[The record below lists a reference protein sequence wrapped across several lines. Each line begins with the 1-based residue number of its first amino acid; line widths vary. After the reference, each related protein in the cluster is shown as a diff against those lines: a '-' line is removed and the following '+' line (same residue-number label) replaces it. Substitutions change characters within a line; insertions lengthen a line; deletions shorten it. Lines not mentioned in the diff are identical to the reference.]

1 MKLLVIILQ
10 MTIMTYNVENMF
22 DTRHDS
28 LKNDYDFMP
37 QSERQWTQERYYKKI
52 NDVMR
57 TIVSAGEDGE
67 WPMLVGLC
75 EVENDFVLRSMTEG
89 SRYRKL
95 GYEYVHYES
104 PDARGIDVALLYR
117 KDMFTPLLSRPVGVK
132 LPDEKDTRDILYV
145 CGTTNDG
152 TILHVIETHMPS
164 RRGGAQATEGNRMTV
179 AEKIKLITD
188 SIFSL
193 DENAAIIIM
202 GDMNDN
208 PDDKALHKTLNVMPT
223 GGSIYENGRLYNL
236 MWDGFPT
243 TDAREGSYYHSGEW
257 EILDQIIVSGAL
269 LNGSLKIQASK
280 KADVFDPWWLKNKE
294 GAPKRTYLGNTYQGG
309 ISDHFPV
316 KAKLIYND

>member
-1 MKLLVIILQ
+1 MKLLFIMLQ

-22 DTRHDS
+22 DTSHDS
-28 LKNDYDFMP
+28 LKNDYDFTQ
-37 QSERQWTQERYYKKI
+37 QSEKQWTHERYYKKI

-75 EVENDFVLRSMTEG
+75 EIENDFVLRSMTDG

-95 GYEYVHYES
+95 GYEYVHHES

-145 CGTTNDG
+145 CGTTKDG

-179 AEKIKLITD
+179 AEKIK
-188 SIFSL
+188 
-193 DENAAIIIM
+193 
-202 GDMNDN
+202 
-208 PDDKALHKTLNVMPT
+208 
-223 GGSIYENGRLYNL
+223 
-236 MWDGFPT
+236 
-243 TDAREGSYYHSGEW
+243 
-257 EILDQIIVSGAL
+257 
-269 LNGSLKIQASK
+269 
-280 KADVFDPWWLKNKE
+280 
-294 GAPKRTYLGNTYQGG
+294 
-309 ISDHFPV
+309 
-316 KAKLIYND
+316 